1 MGEGPVI
8 DVRRLVLG
16 HRRLP
21 QVAEERELGG
31 VGTSVI
37 FENDRVRIWELRLE
51 AGEDSAVHR
60 HELDHVLVLVSG
72 DRIAVE
78 PEPDTRGPYKDYLEV
93 KVVPGTAVF
102 VPRGGVET
110 ARNVGAQPYHEVIV
124 ELKD

>member
-1 MGEGPVI
+1 M
-8 DVRRLVLG
+8 
-16 HRRLP
+16 
-21 QVAEERELGG
+21 AERTLGG
-31 VGTSVI
+31 VGTKVL
-37 FENDRVRIWELRLE
+37 FENDRVRIWELRLDP
-51 AGEDSAVHR
+51 GEDSDVHR
-60 HELDHVLVLVSG
+60 HELDHILVLLSG